1 MNYVSMIGRLTKTP
15 DIRQTNTGKN
25 VCTFTLAVDRRYKD
39 ADGKTTADFFSV
51 QVWGKLAE
59 VCARYLDK
67 GKKIYVAGELR
78 NRSYDAKDGTKRY
91 VTEVIANEVEFLSPK
106 SESAPAGSAAPV
118 PPVDEWP
125 DLNIDDDK
133 LPF

>member
-1 MNYVSMIGRLTKTP
+1 MSKAP
-15 DIRQTNTGKN
+15 DVKQTTSGKN
-25 VCTFTLAVDRRYKD
+25 VCTFTLAVDRCYKD

-78 NRSYDAKDGTKRY
+78 NRSYDAKDGTKKY

-106 SESAPAGSAAPV
+106 TDSTSTI
-118 PPVDEWP
+118 PPQDEWP
-125 DLNIDDDK
+125 DVNGSD